1 MKVEVKPKVTLQ
13 TVDPSFAEEV
23 QKLPGGENVL
33 DCIQC
38 GVCSGSC
45 DARFAMDYSPTQ
57 IIKMVHLGMKEE
69 VLSSSTIWICA
80 SCYTCATRCPR
91 GIEIPLLMSTLKNIA
106 IKTKTVAPDETKL
119 KFHKSFTSVIKKY
132 GRIHEADLMFPL
144 ISKTN
149 LKELYRKGLLGF
161 RLWRKGKVKI
171 QPSKIKQLDQIL
183 KIYEKTLKGEEYR

>member
-1 MKVEVKPKVTLQ
+1 MNIEMKPKVTLQ

-45 DARFAMDYSPTQ
+45 DARFAMDYSPMQ
-57 IIKMVHLGMKEE
+57 IIKMVHLGMKEQ

-106 IKTKTVAPDETKL
+106 IRTKATPPNEIKL
-119 KFHKSFTSVIKKY
+119 KFHRSFTKIIRKY
-132 GRIHEADLMFPL
+132 GRIHEADIMLAL

-149 LKELYRKGLLGF
+149 LKELYKKAPLGF
-161 RLWRKGKVKI
+161 RLWRKGKVRMR
-171 QPSKIKQLDQIL
+171 PSKIKQMDHIL
-183 KIYEKTLKGEEYR
+183 KIYEKTLKEEEE

>member
-1 MKVEVKPKVTLQ
+1 MKIEMKPKITSLM
-13 TVDPSFAEEV
+13 VDRSFAEEV
-23 QKLPGGENVL
+23 QKLPGGEKIF

-57 IIKMVHLGMKEE
+57 IIKMVHLGMKDQ

-91 GIEIPLLMSTLKNIA
+91 GIEIPLLMSTLKNLA
-106 IKTKTVAPDETKL
+106 IRTKAAPPNETKL
-119 KFHKSFTSVIKKY
+119 KFHKSFTEIVRKY
-132 GRIHEADLMFPL
+132 GRMHEVDIMLAIIP
-144 ISKTN
+144 KTN
-149 LKELYRKGLLGF
+149 PKELYRKALLGL

-171 QPSKIKQLDQIL
+171 CPSKIKQMDQIL
-183 KIYEKTLKGEEYR
+183 KIYEETLKEEE

>member
-1 MKVEVKPKVTLQ
+1 MKVKMKPKITLQ
-13 TVDPSFAEEV
+13 TVDPSFVEEV

-45 DARFAMDYSPTQ
+45 DARFAMDYSPMQ
-57 IIKMVHLGMKEE
+57 IIKMIHLGMKEE

-80 SCYTCATRCPR
+80 QCYTCATRCPR

-106 IKTKTVAPDETKL
+106 IKTNAAPGEKKL
-119 KFHKSFTSVIKKY
+119 KFHKVFTDVIKKY
-132 GRIHEADLMFPL
+132 GRISEIDIMLPL
-144 ISKTN
+144 VSKTD
-149 LKELYRKGLLGF
+149 LKELYKKGLLGF

-171 QPSKIKQLDQIL
+171 QPSKIEQLDQIV
-183 KIYEKTLKGEEYR
+183 KIYEKTLKEGES